1 MKIKL
6 IAAVC
11 KNNGIGKNNTLPWN
25 SKADL
30 TFFSKTTKGN
40 NNNAVLMGRKTWES
54 LKKPLTNRFNIII
67 SSKNL
72 EVSSPDVKVFK
83 NIDEAIHFSY
93 SKNFEILWVI
103 GGSQIYQ
110 TFLNDYNNQIEECV
124 LTQIEEEHDC
134 DTFFPNLDNWKIS
147 DNVII
152 GNYEHIVNIYKKY

>member
-1 MKIKL
+1 MDAWCR
-6 IAAVC
+6 IAGQC
-11 KNNGIGKNNTLPWN
+11 
-25 SKADL
+25 SCR
-30 TFFSKTTKGN
+30 SM
-40 NNNAVLMGRKTWES
+40 MGRKTWES

-110 TFLNDYNNQIEECV
+110 TFLNDYNNV
-124 LTQIEEEHDC
+124 LFYLMFFFQFLIFQFDDNTI
-134 DTFFPNLDNWKIS
+134 TIFFPFTVYSFNTSLFEYSGLINPLFHKIWRIAS
-147 DNVII
+147 SLYIHPSII
-152 GNYEHIVNIYKKY
+152 FFFSYL

>member
-40 NNNAVLMGRKTWES
+40 YNNAVLMGRKTWES

-110 TFLNDYNNQIEECV
+110 TFLNNYNNQIEECV